1 MKYYYEKK
9 NEEQCKEDYT
19 SMESQQLKNECNKV
33 KKNFGKDTK
42 CSNICKVNLIEMIN
56 SLTNL
61 TDPQKRTI
69 SGPISNIDA
78 SYRNENLSYDKF
90 VIYSSDFIKNA
101 KNLISSSS
109 AVDQSDKDKIKI
121 MIDYMND
128 KIENYS
134 NYFAEN
140 IDINIEEEKFKLII
154 ENNHLKKEI
163 DTITLRS
170 QQYLQDIEEDNKF
183 KKGQDIIRE
192 RIEFYNKW
200 LHGLKK
206 TTLIV
211 HFILVFIVIGMI
223 VYKLS

>member
-1 MKYYYEKK
+1 MKYYYEKT
-9 NEEQCKEDYT
+9 NDEQCKEDYT
-19 SMESQQLKNECNKV
+19 SMNSPQLENECNKV
-33 KKNFGKDTK
+33 KKYFGKDTK
-42 CSNICKVNLIEMIN
+42 CSNICKVNLIEMID

-61 TDPQKRTI
+61 TSDQKRPI
-69 SGPISNIDA
+69 YGPIHNIDA
-78 SYRNENLSYDKF
+78 YYRNKNLPYYLF
-90 VIYSSDFIKNA
+90 VIYSSTFIKNA
-101 KNLISSSS
+101 KNLISSSV
-109 AVDQSDKDKIKI
+109 VDQSDKDKIKI

-134 NYFAEN
+134 NYFAGN
-140 IDINIEEEKFKLII
+140 IDINIKEEKFKLII

-170 QQYLQDIEEDNKF
+170 QEYLQDIEEDNKF
-183 KKGQDIIRE
+183 KKGQDIIRD

-200 LHGLKK
+200 LHKLKK

-211 HFILVFIVIGMI
+211 HFILVFIVIGML